1 MRLVVIGDV
10 GVTDAMMHIG
20 DEAMFEAMVGQF
32 TRRGAQVTGI
42 SADPAETANRYGIDA
57 VQRIGFDM
65 SLGREAAEERLRA
78 IVAAAGSGAT
88 AAIPGMHALGADD
101 PAWGVIEAVRAADGV
116 AVAGGGNMASNWP
129 MHIFERRALAGIA
142 AATATPFVV
151 SGQTLG
157 PDLVS
162 EDRELIR
169 EIGDIARRLG
179 VREVASA
186 RLARE
191 LGIDDDVLR
200 QTVDDASFLVDEAP
214 ADGSSSPY
222 VLVSLSTHL
231 GGRPRETAVAGLAA
245 LLDRLT
251 ATTGA
256 EVRFHAHWGSLR
268 DDEIRGDSVLHDE
281 VRRAMGEPSVVVPT
295 GDSPAAARLARGAA
309 LLVSSRYHPVVFA
322 VPAGVPTLGIHV
334 DGYTKVKLTGALG
347 NFDQTGVVSIDDV
360 IDGSAVGRA
369 ESLWSGR
376 EGIRARGLAAAER
389 RRPESDLWWDE
400 VFGALQG

>member
-32 TRRGAQVTGI
+32 IRRGAQVTGI
-42 SADPAETANRYGIDA
+42 SVDPTETAARYGIDA

-65 SLGREAAEERLRA
+65 SLGRDAAETRLRA
-78 IVAAAGSGAT
+78 IIDAAASGAT
-88 AAIPGMHALGADD
+88 AADPGAPSLAADD
-101 PAWGVIEAVRAADGV
+101 PAWGVIHAVRAADGV

-142 AATATPFVV
+142 SATNTPFVV

-157 PDLVS
+157 PELIT

-169 EIGDIARRLG
+169 EIGEIARRLG

-186 RLARE
+186 RLAQE
-191 LGIDDDVLR
+191 LGIDDEVVR
-200 QTVDDASFLVDEAP
+200 QTVDDASFLVDEAV
-214 ADGSSSPY
+214 ATDQAAPY

-231 GGRPRETAVAGLAA
+231 GGRPRTTAVAAIA
-245 LLDRLT
+245 KLLDRL
-251 ATTGA
+251 ASTTGA

-268 DDEIRGDSVLHDE
+268 GDEIRGDSVLHEE
-281 VRRAMGEPSVVVPT
+281 VRGSMTVPSVVVPT

-322 VPAGVPTLGIHV
+322 VPAGVPTLGVFV

-347 NFDQTGVVSIDDV
+347 NFDQTGAVSIDDV
-360 IDGSAVGRA
+360 IDGSAAGRA
-369 ESLWSGR
+369 EGLWSSR

-400 VFGALQG
+400 LFEVLSS

>member
-32 TRRGAQVTGI
+32 TRRGAQITGI
-42 SADPAETANRYGIDA
+42 SADPVETAERYGIDA

-65 SLGREAAEERLRA
+65 SLGREAAEARLQA
-78 IVAAAGSGAT
+78 IVDAAASGASVSD
-88 AAIPGMHALGADD
+88 AEGAGLDPDD
-101 PAWGVIEAVRAADGV
+101 PAWAVIEAVRAADGV

-142 AATATPFVV
+142 EALDTPFVV

-157 PDLVS
+157 PELIT

-169 EIGDIARRLG
+169 EIGEIARRLG

-186 RLARE
+186 RLAGE
-191 LGIDDDVLR
+191 LGIDDEVLR
-200 QTVDDASFLVDEAP
+200 QTVDDASFLVDER
-214 ADGSSSPY
+214 ADAGTVDPY

-231 GGRPRETAVAGLAA
+231 GGRPRRSAVEAIAA
-245 LLDRLT
+245 LLDRLA

-268 DDEIRGDSVLHDE
+268 DGETRGDGVLHEE
-281 VRRAMGEPSVVVPT
+281 VRQAMTAPSVVVPT

-322 VPAGVPTLGIHV
+322 VPAGVPTLGVHV
-334 DGYTKVKLTGALG
+334 DAYTKVKLTGALG

-360 IDGSAVGRA
+360 IDGSAAGRA
-369 ESLWSGR
+369 EGLWSSR
-376 EGIRARGLAAAER
+376 EGIRARGLAAADR
-389 RRPESDLWWDE
+389 RRPESDRWWDE
-400 VFGALQG
+400 LFEVLGA